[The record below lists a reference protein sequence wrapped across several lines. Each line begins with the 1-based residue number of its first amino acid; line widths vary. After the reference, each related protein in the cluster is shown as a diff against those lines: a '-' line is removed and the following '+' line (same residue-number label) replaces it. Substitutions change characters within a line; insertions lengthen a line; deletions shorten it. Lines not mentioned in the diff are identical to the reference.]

1 LDLFAEQESFR
12 FSCYGRGL
20 TAFFAQACPI
30 QTNASGKPDN
40 APEHCPGVQSEDAGK
55 ADACAGCPNQAL
67 CSSGEAKKEDP
78 FPSEIKRKLEGVRH
92 KILVLSGKGGVGKST
107 VSSQI
112 AWCLQSRGFAVGLLD
127 IDICGPSIP
136 RMTGCSGADVHQSA
150 DGWSPV
156 YVGENLAV
164 MSIGFLL
171 PHEDDA
177 VIWRGPKKNGMI
189 RQFLTDVTWGE
200 LDFLIV
206 DTPPGT
212 SDEHLSIVTYLQEAG
227 VDGAIVVTTPQEVAL
242 QDVRKEISFCKK
254 VGLRV
259 LGVVENFSDSLF
271 EPTTGGAEAMSS
283 KMQVPFAGS
292 IPLAREVCLAG
303 ENGIALA
310 SESACAFD
318 QIVDFMMNNLGEQ
331 KTKLV

>member
-1 LDLFAEQESFR
+1 
-12 FSCYGRGL
+12 
-20 TAFFAQACPI
+20 
-30 QTNASGKPDN
+30 
-40 APEHCPGVQSEDAGK
+40 
-55 ADACAGCPNQAL
+55 
-67 CSSGEAKKEDP
+67 
-78 FPSEIKRKLEGVRH
+78 
-92 KILVLSGKGGVGKST
+92 
-107 VSSQI
+107 
-112 AWCLQSRGFAVGLLD
+112 
-127 IDICGPSIP
+127 
-136 RMTGCSGADVHQSA
+136 MTGCGGADVHSSA

-156 YVGENLAV
+156 YVDDNLAV

-200 LDFLIV
+200 LDFLVV

-259 LGVVENFSDSLF
+259 IGVVENYSDSLF
-271 EPTTGGAEAMSS
+271 EPTTGGAEAMSE
-283 KMQVPFAGS
+283 KMGVPFAGS
-292 IPLAREVCLAG
+292 IPLAREVCSAG
-303 ENGIALA
+303 ENGAALIDLGPDLP
-310 SESACAFD
+310 STLSFMR
-318 QIVDFMMNNLGEQ
+318 IVDFILETLGEN
-331 KTKLV
+331 KTGLKRE